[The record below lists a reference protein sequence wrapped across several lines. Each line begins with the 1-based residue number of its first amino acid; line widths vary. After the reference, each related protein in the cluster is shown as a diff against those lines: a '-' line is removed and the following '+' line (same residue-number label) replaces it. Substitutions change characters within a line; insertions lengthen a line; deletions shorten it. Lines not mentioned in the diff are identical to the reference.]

1 MFTYKW
7 YSKILRSS
15 LLLQVPDLSDSEFLD
30 PSNVFIV
37 VTYLLSYICSWPS
50 LLIKI
55 YVVPTPLEV
64 EISSCPTWE
73 KARHVSDH
81 LGGVFNYFS

>member
-37 VTYLLSYICSWPS
+37 VTIVVTYLLSYMFMAKLVNKNLCSTNTFRGRD
-50 LLIKI
+50 II
-55 YVVPTPLEV
+55 
-64 EISSCPTWE
+64 
-73 KARHVSDH
+73 VSNM
-81 LGGVFNYFS
+81 GKG